1 MASHGHQ
8 LPNVSFMSFLRGRPG
23 DPSLGGS
30 LSKNFVVKSLAK
42 CGLEGDVDLP
52 IVYTCDSE
60 FGEICPDERPLG
72 PGSSYPDSR
81 VARIQFQHRG
91 VIESL
96 GDETGVIKGET
107 GVCFSFKA
115 SDLHFDAGLEH
126 DPYYTPPPT
135 LTRYSRIKYYRVQ
148 VQLPLD
154 RPSRRRRRFLHTIS
168 QPRRAEKSNAIGA
181 CSAARSICHASRAC
195 NHRSNPFFHQRSP
208 GRNCHSQ
215 VDVAVPL
222 PLDSC

>member
-1 MASHGHQ
+1 
-8 LPNVSFMSFLRGRPG
+8 MSFLRSRPG

-52 IVYTCDSE
+52 IVYISPPPALCFSNNLNRYTCDPE

-91 VIESL
+91 VVESL

-115 SDLHFDAGLEH
+115 SDLYFDAGLEH
-126 DPYYTPPPT
+126 DPYHTPP
-135 LTRYSRIKYYRVQ
+135 R
-148 VQLPLD
+148 
-154 RPSRRRRRFLHTIS
+154 H
-168 QPRRAEKSNAIGA
+168 
-181 CSAARSICHASRAC
+181 
-195 NHRSNPFFHQRSP
+195 
-208 GRNCHSQ
+208 
-215 VDVAVPL
+215 
-222 PLDSC
+222 